1 MKQLNKMVIV
11 LVATLFIAGCN
22 NAVERSNRLIT
33 LIQEN
38 VTALVNELTEIQLA
52 ENNIQAEFE
61 TTISS
66 GSDDFSAFSS
76 DDSPIQLNIQ
86 RRKEHLTKLGELNT
100 ELVELIEEVE
110 NQSNNTPLPIDQ
122 MNSQIGLLKGLSEEL
137 TTYITDY
144 QANIETESIIYKA
157 LANPETNYETFF
169 TVFDRVSTLHTT
181 NNINLERI
189 LGYFEPINAQL
200 INFKV
205 YLANLQE
212 GN

>member
-1 MKQLNKMVIV
+1 MKQLKNIV
-11 LVATLFIAGCN
+11 VVLIASLVLTACN
-22 NAVERSNRLIT
+22 NSVERTDRLVT
-33 LIQEN
+33 MLQEN

-52 ENNIQAEFE
+52 ENNLQAEFE
-61 TTISS
+61 TTIAS

-76 DDSPIQLNIQ
+76 SDAPIQQNIQ
-86 RRKEHLTKLGELNT
+86 RRKEHLNKLDEHRTDL
-100 ELVELIEEVE
+100 LSLIEEVD
-110 NQSNNTPLPIDQ
+110 NQIDNSPLPMDQ
-122 MNSQIGLLKGLSEEL
+122 MTSQIAQLNGLTEEL
-137 TTYITDY
+137 SIYINDY
-144 QANIETESIIYKA
+144 LANLDTESIIYQS

-169 TVFDRVSTLHTT
+169 SVFDRVAVLHTT